1 MLDSAFVDTALAG
14 AWKRDSH
21 LHGEGHWRCV
31 ASSGL
36 WLAGQDAGADRG
48 VVFCFGLLHD
58 TRREN
63 ESYDPG
69 HGARAAGYAREL
81 AAADA
86 LPLTPGQL
94 DLLCHAMELHSDGLV
109 SEEATVAA
117 CWDADRLHLPRVGI
131 DPRQDLFST
140 AHARGPAPLAAAAL
154 LRDAPPSWAEVLR
167 LV

>member
-1 MLDSAFVDTALAG
+1 MLAPVIVDAALAG

-21 LHGEGHWRCV
+21 LHGEEHWRCV

-36 WLAGQDAGADRG
+36 WLAGQDEGADRA

-69 HGARAAGYAREL
+69 HGARAAVYAREL

-86 LPLTPGQL
+86 LPLTGDQL
-94 DLLCHAMELHSDGLV
+94 ELLCHAIELHSDGLV
-109 SEEATVAA
+109 SEDDTVAA

-140 AHARGPAPLAAAAL
+140 AHACGPVPLAAAAL
-154 LRDAPPSWAEVLR
+154 LREAPPAWLELLEIV
-167 LV
+167 